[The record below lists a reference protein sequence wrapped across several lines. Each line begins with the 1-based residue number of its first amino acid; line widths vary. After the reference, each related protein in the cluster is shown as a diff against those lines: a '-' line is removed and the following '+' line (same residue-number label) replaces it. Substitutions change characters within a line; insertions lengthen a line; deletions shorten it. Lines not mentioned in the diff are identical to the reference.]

1 MRSRLVTTIVLVA
14 LGLTG
19 SPASAQDGTPTTES
33 DAASCA
39 SIEPRDAAFFQALA
53 ATPAATPA
61 QQPTGQE
68 DGAATPTPFAMPE
81 GQPAESADIAEVTSL
96 FQHLIACINAGDYLR
111 VYALYGDEY
120 LVRNL
125 TADTIE
131 RLDATPAPTQESMQS
146 EFGGVLD
153 ARQLE
158 DGRIAALVTTRT
170 AQSGDLLLFAVLRRD
185 GERWLIDE
193 ERLVEAAAASP
204 EDAPGTP
211 SP

>member
-1 MRSRLVTTIVLVA
+1 MSSRLVTTLVLVTI
-14 LGLTG
+14 GLAG
-19 SPASAQDGTPTTES
+19 SPVSAQDGTPTPES
-33 DAASCA
+33 NGASCA
-39 SIEPRDAAFFQALA
+39 SIEPRDAAFFQTLA
-53 ATPAATPA
+53 ATPAADPE

-68 DGAATPTPFAMPE
+68 DGAATPAPFAMPE
-81 GQPAESADIAEVTSL
+81 GQPAESAVVAEVTSL
-96 FQHLIACINAGDYLR
+96 FEHLIACINAGDYLR
-111 VYALYGDEY
+111 VYALYSDEY

-125 TADTIE
+125 SADTINS
-131 RLDATPAPTQESMQS
+131 LDATPAPTQESMQS
-146 EFGGVLD
+146 AFGGVLD

-193 ERLVEAAAASP
+193 ERLVEAAVASP
-204 EDAPGTP
+204 EAAAGTP